1 MEVGRYYIDNSG
13 QELRYIGTTD
23 DSQSIGIFSDGERTF
38 QKPLS
43 EFENMPKERKL
54 FGFFGKGGITANDLL
69 EARSFFG
76 EEEWKKLKKQ
86 DKINSARY
94 LKRTG
99 KIGYKKGGKL
109 PEPEES
115 QEYYASMQYDKG
127 GETKEMDFMSE
138 EFESKVKDI
147 FAKPKSTPKKLP
159 ATKRT
164 KNAFGLLSFEQ
175 LSEIFNVELF
185 GLNERE
191 TEKMLEELRDEW
203 NNMSENERIGF
214 LNANGIKYA
223 DGGMTMADWLAKKMS
238 EVTHYDV
245 VVVAK
250 SKPSGREGW
259 LSSVTY
265 ETKVEARSQKEAE
278 EKAEREFKKLYTNES
293 IDYINAFA
301 DTSHFMPSMYA
312 EGGDLKEDF
321 LEDMQELHN
330 DIKEI
335 TLRDGSKISH
345 EELMEA
351 HFMAEDEDR
360 YGSGGYTS
368 SFTGTPTRRTT
379 LTMADG
385 GKVSEEILKEA
396 FFEGGKNGSKAAM
409 GKDFETYEDWIKKN
423 KIKSD
428 KLYEKAFQD
437 GGKSA
442 FNNMKGRDFQTFEEW
457 KKENIDKMAD
467 GGELDTFSNIFKEF
481 GFEQRKGAYGVK
493 KFYKRHN
500 NTTYYGTVDSGGY
513 NRPILLEK
521 FETASADND
530 YKYGQVLYE
539 GTSVT
544 KLIEALKENGFEEKM
559 ADGGEVTFGKSR
571 EDKFYNVKESIENGK
586 VVFRGK
592 MAEGGEIVTDRA
604 EVQKI
609 KNSIQEGELILRAGK
624 SYGRK
629 LSADELESIRE
640 SVNRSRKKIGLDETI
655 YAKGGK
661 TPVVVRTQFEE
672 EEFEYE
678 DGGILA
684 DMSNRDK
691 AKVFAFLDEYTKS
704 NEVSTW
710 WDYFGYTKEQAD
722 DIEKGWAKS
731 RGYMGKGGNISK
743 YDDGAF
749 AGYKMNRGGKD
760 WFIIKHTNYDTGKTH
775 WNVYTNSIDGE
786 NWVDGFK
793 NKYSAIYYIKNI
805 YTNPDWQ

>member
-1 MEVGRYYIDNSG
+1 MDVGRWYRDNSG
-13 QELRYIGTTD
+13 QEYRYIGTPD
-23 DSQSIGIFSDGERTF
+23 YEESIGLFSDGEKTF
-38 QKPLS
+38 KKSLS
-43 EFENMPKERKL
+43 DFEDMPKERKL
-54 FGFFGKGGITANDLL
+54 FKFFGKGGITANDLL

-76 EEEWKKLKKQ
+76 EAEWKKLKRQ

-115 QEYYASMQYDKG
+115 QEFYAAMQYD
-127 GETKEMDFMSE
+127 
-138 EFESKVKDI
+138 
-147 FAKPKSTPKKLP
+147 
-159 ATKRT
+159 
-164 KNAFGLLSFEQ
+164 
-175 LSEIFNVELF
+175 
-185 GLNERE
+185 
-191 TEKMLEELRDEW
+191 
-203 NNMSENERIGF
+203 
-214 LNANGIKYA
+214 
-223 DGGMTMADWLAKKMS
+223 DGGMTISDWLAKKMS
-238 EVTHYDV
+238 EVTHYDI

-265 ETKVEARSQKEAE
+265 ETKVEAGSINEAE
-278 EKAEREFKKLYTNES
+278 EKAEREFKKLYPNES
-293 IDYINAFA
+293 IAYINAFA
-301 DTSHFMPSMYA
+301 DTSAFIPSMSSYAKGGEISWDEYIKPMIKNLNKLLNSGKIKIEDYTRAVFNLKNPKYA
-312 EGGDLKEDF
+312 EGGELKEDF

-351 HFMAEDEDR
+351 HLMAEDDDDDDDDEKMTDNEGNLIHLKVGDFVVEYKKPNANQPKR
-360 YGSGGYTS
+360 EMGGQ
-368 SFTGTPTRRTT
+368 GKII
-379 LTMADG
+379 LIIDAMA
-385 GKVSEEILKEA
+385 KVE
-396 FFEGGKNGSKAAM
+396 
-409 GKDFETYEDWIKKN
+409 YE
-423 KIKSD
+423 
-428 KLYEKAFQD
+428 
-437 GGKSA
+437 
-442 FNNMKGRDFQTFEEW
+442 NNYEEW
-457 KKENIDKMAD
+457 IPLNDLKK
-467 GGELDTFSNIFKEF
+467 
-481 GFEQRKGAYGVK
+481 
-493 KFYKRHN
+493 
-500 NTTYYGTVDSGGY
+500 VDS
-513 NRPILLEK
+513 N
-521 FETASADND
+521 
-530 YKYGQVLYE
+530 
-539 GTSVT
+539 
-544 KLIEALKENGFEEKM
+544 M

-640 SVNRSRKKIGLDETI
+640 SVNRSRKRIGLDETI
-655 YAKGGK
+655 YAKGGKTPKFKIGDKVKIDYISDYDEHNGKVGKITDLREANYYPNGDESVIEKITYAEITYDDGSTEDNVNLYREGSGLVSPVKKVKEDGGMMAKGGK

-684 DMSNRDK
+684 EMSNRDK
-691 AKVFAFLDEYTKS
+691 AKVFSFLDEYTKS

-722 DIEKGWAKS
+722 DIEKGWARS
-731 RGYMGKGGNISK
+731 RGYMGKGGKISK

-760 WFIIKHTNYDTGKTH
+760 WFIIRHKSYDTGKIM
-775 WNVYTNSIDGE
+775 WNVYANTVDGE
-786 NWVDGFK
+786 NFVDGFN